1 MTIKNF
7 TYSAALLA
15 IFAFAGTASA
25 QGTATVP
32 RLDMTA
38 NVVSAMRLD
47 ISKHA
52 SGAVVVGTTEDF
64 SIDFGDVNSLG
75 VAPASNVAVAVTE
88 GAGAAGFTM
97 YTTPIVLTPV
107 FSGMTGP
114 ASVALTI
121 GSGANDAIAF
131 EGDSAAT
138 VALAA
143 ARVVV
148 PSSLSDVPNTRYV
161 GFKISKLETVGVK
174 TAVLVY
180 TLTVTP

>member
-15 IFAFAGTASA
+15 LFAFAGTASA
-25 QGTATVP
+25 QTATVP
-32 RLDMTA
+32 RLEMTA
-38 NVVSAMRLD
+38 TVVSAMRLD

-52 SGAVVVGTTEDF
+52 SGVNVDGSAGAF
-64 SIDFGDVNSLG
+64 SLSFGSVNSLG
-75 VAPASNVAVAVTE
+75 VSPAADVAAAVTE